1 MFQDKYVFSQLTAFL
16 NRTQFNNYVRK
27 YDGNR
32 YVKHFTCWNQMLA
45 MMFGQL
51 SNRESLRDL
60 IVTFEAHRA
69 KQYHLGLGREPIAK
83 RTLATANQNRDYR
96 IFEDFAFYMMK
107 EACEKRTT
115 NILDI
120 SGKKYAFDST
130 TIPLCLAT
138 FPWAK
143 FRSKKG
149 GVKAHVLYDIEAQV
163 PAFYTVTTAS
173 KHDSTAM
180 SSIHY
185 EPNAYYIFDRAYDSF
200 KELYRIHLTDS
211 FFVVR
216 TKTNLKYKTVKW
228 KRRMPKN
235 IMTDAAV
242 KLTGYLSGKKYP
254 ESFRLVRYYDEEDDR
269 ELTFLTNAKQL
280 SALDVANLYKKRWLI
295 ELFFKWLKQHL
306 KIKKF
311 WGTTENAVRIQISVA
326 IITYCLVAIVQHD
339 MKLKRSTYEVLQI
352 LSISLTDK
360 TLLRDLFDKTNFNDV
375 KDLYYHERWQIELF
389 FKWIKQHLHIKTF
402 YGTSKNAVYTQI
414 WIAIC
419 DYLLLI
425 IAKKRYGLDPSLHSI
440 SNSIGQ
446 VLFQRAD
453 IREIYNQPTTPV
465 SVPEAGSVEQPTLW

>member
-1 MFQDKYVFSQLTAFL
+1 MAAMFQDKYVFSQLTAFL

-60 IVTFEAHRA
+60 LVAFEAHRA

-83 RTLATANQNRDYR
+83 TTLATANQNRDYR

-216 TKTNLKYKTVKW
+216 AKTNLKYKTVKW

-235 IMTDAAV
+235 IMTDAEV
-242 KLTGYLSGKKYP
+242 KLTGYLSEKKYP

-269 ELTFLTNAKQL
+269 EFTFLRMQN
-280 SALDVANLYKKRWLI
+280 
-295 ELFFKWLKQHL
+295 
-306 KIKKF
+306 
-311 WGTTENAVRIQISVA
+311 
-326 IITYCLVAIVQHD
+326 
-339 MKLKRSTYEVLQI
+339 
-352 LSISLTDK
+352 
-360 TLLRDLFDKTNFNDV
+360 NFLHWTSPIFIR
-375 KDLYYHERWQIELF
+375 KD
-389 FKWIKQHLHIKTF
+389 
-402 YGTSKNAVYTQI
+402 G
-414 WIAIC
+414 
-419 DYLLLI
+419 
-425 IAKKRYGLDPSLHSI
+425 
-440 SNSIGQ
+440 
-446 VLFQRAD
+446 
-453 IREIYNQPTTPV
+453 
-465 SVPEAGSVEQPTLW
+465 